1 MFIFANFFTAIANLL
16 NILCTLYMYAVIAR
30 VIISWI
36 RVDPNNQIVQ
46 LIYKITEPAL
56 QVVRQ
61 YVPSFGGLDLSPI
74 IVIILLQFLRS
85 FLVQSLFD
93 LANSL

>member
-16 NILCTLYMYAVIAR
+16 NIFCTLYMYVVIAR

-36 RVDPNNQIVQ
+36 RVDPYNQIVQ
-46 LIYKITEPAL
+46 FIYKITEPAL
-56 QVVRQ
+56 QLVRQ
-61 YVPSFGGLDLSPI
+61 YVPSLGGLDLSPI

>member
-16 NILCTLYMYAVIAR
+16 NIVCTLYMYVVIAR

-36 RVDPNNQIVQ
+36 RVDPYNQIVQ
-46 LIYKITEPAL
+46 FIYKITEPAL
-56 QVVRQ
+56 QMVRQ
-61 YVPSFGGLDLSPI
+61 YVPSLGGLDLSPI

>member
-1 MFIFANFFTAIANLL
+1 
-16 NILCTLYMYAVIAR
+16 MYVVIAR

-36 RVDPNNQIVQ
+36 RVDPYNQIVQ
-46 LIYKITEPAL
+46 FIYKITEPAL
-56 QVVRQ
+56 QLVRQ
-61 YVPSFGGLDLSPI
+61 YVPSLGGLDLSPI